1 MALLV
6 FMYHRVLPQAHPE
19 AVECGLFQRELDLL
33 QKKFRILKPSQ
44 VEEYLRGK
52 DFPEGK
58 EDFAALTFDE
68 STVTSTSPSRAS
80 TAETSAR
87 YVTGSFT

>member
-19 AVECGLFQRELDLL
+19 AVECGLFERELDLL
-33 QKKFRILKPSQ
+33 QKKFRFLTPAQ

-52 DFPEGK
+52 DFPEEKG
-58 EDFAALTFDE
+58 DFAALKNLSVVKRNVVLPVRRFL
-68 STVTSTSPSRAS
+68 
-80 TAETSAR
+80 
-87 YVTGSFT
+87 